1 MDLVIFEQN
10 KPLVLKALGNGEFD
24 YVESASEVFET
35 EFFRFI
41 KAKKILNKLAET
53 YPTPRKKQE
62 VPVWFYVASNL
73 SMRLHGVHSFNGFPL
88 VVRSGGLLNVLGPK
102 GAQKVIHPDNGDVT
116 IACEGFNHK
125 NHYDREAPCDQDF
138 LRKLA
143 KDTDAD
149 ALMNWFSTDVAQIFK
164 SQGAFDKEGIF
175 IGDASYLFVP
185 DNPNYEGSVKLLFD
199 ESDHPVS
206 KEAYKKMTDERK
218 TGCQWRRCYKMVSLL
233 HTNRSMDFFFFVSL
247 QVLPGNAHESPVLY
261 EQVRQFVETV
271 GKGVMKRLIL
281 DRGFLDGKSISTC
294 KKDYGIDVLIPVRR
308 NMDIYED
315 AMALFKLPDVSWVCL
330 QEPVVEPQNLPR
342 PRPKAIVKREK
353 KRQETIERI
362 KHQKPSPPPEEIIV
376 KREAATIGE
385 FRSWSSC
392 TIPLSVVANRETY
405 ADGHQKTWLLIDT
418 KNVEDPSDAS
428 KEYHLRTTIEERH
441 RQLKC
446 FIDLTKFTSRA
457 FSMVTNQVVFIMLS
471 YNLLQLYLLRRGRK
485 EVNNKTLPRIRQQLL
500 PSDNHIIVYFENYY
514 GLFAPL
520 EFTEIIASLEDN
532 PRKKIVDKC
541 RRLRREMKEVM
552 TNPRPHL

>member
-41 KAKKILNKLAET
+41 KAKKILNKLAGT

-62 VPVWFYVASNL
+62 VPLWFYVASNL

-116 IACEGFNHK
+116 IACEGFNQK

-143 KDTDAD
+143 KDTKAD

-206 KEAYKKMTDERK
+206 KEAYKKMTDEGK

-330 QEPVVEPQNLPR
+330 QEPVVETQNLPR

-353 KRQETIERI
+353 KRQKTIERI

-418 KNVEDPSDAS
+418 KNVEDPSEAS

-552 TNPRPHL
+552 TNPRPYL